1 MDQLSKILEELGTIK
16 KTVND
21 INIKADRGKVMMDKF
36 AEKLLDGGGRD
47 EE

>member
-1 MDQLSKILEELGTIK
+1 MTPLEKILEELGTIK

-21 INIKADRGKVMMDKF
+21 INIKADRGQVMMNKF
-36 AEKLLDGGGRD
+36 AEKLLDGGGGD